1 MNMPVRAAVVALL
14 FCITG
19 GYPMPAQTS
28 DDIQKQI
35 DLLKKQTDELN
46 AEKAKLDAQKALQD
60 SQKALD
66 QTKASST
73 QQVTDLQNQK
83 ALADAQ
89 KALAD
94 SQSQAALSKY
104 IGTDVKA
111 GPYSGNVTMKDKA
124 GTEEAQ
130 LLAAQ
135 ALREAAVKVAEQV
148 RDRSE
153 IFYIFRNTELPNFQ
167 RLAGFNFR
175 VTLLEQAFSKAG
187 ITAPQKTGVEFV
199 TPAMVSTGLDAFSKI
214 LAFFK
219 TDYEIG
225 GTDVKLDDSLLL
237 YAVSGELT
245 KANGTSPAKEV
256 HLPLIYEPTLQDL
269 SNNVLVKKLY
279 DLFELRRIADSQLT
293 AIKNLIVDT
302 QKKADDPANAS
313 TKASLL
319 AAVEGLK
326 PKIDQLTAVIALYD
340 TFATSLSTPDA
351 NGILPLTTVAQENA
365 IFSALQKGSAVLL
378 LRLES
383 SGGGYLLK
391 KNLWTGLG
399 RMPLFHMGGATVTYL
414 LIKGQSGGVITG
426 NVVPVYGGFV
436 RTDRLRDE
444 LSR

>member
-1 MNMPVRAAVVALL
+1 MS
-14 FCITG
+14 
-19 GYPMPAQTS
+19 AQTS

-35 DLLKKQTDELN
+35 DQLKKETDKLN
-46 AEKAKLDAQKALQD
+46 AEKAMIDAQKALQD

-104 IGTDVKA
+104 IGTDVKS
-111 GPYSGNVTMKDKA
+111 GPYSGIVTMKDKA

-130 LLAAQ
+130 LLGAQ
-135 ALREAAVKVAEQV
+135 ALREAAKKVAAQV
-148 RDRSE
+148 RDKSQV
-153 IFYIFRNTELPNFQ
+153 FSIFRNTELPNFQ

-175 VTLLEQAFSKAG
+175 VTLLQQAFSKAG
-187 ITAPQKTGVEFV
+187 VTSPQKTGNEFV

-214 LAFFK
+214 LGFFK

-245 KANGTSPAKEV
+245 KADGSSPAKEV
-256 HLPLIYEPTLQDL
+256 HLPLIYEPALQDL

-279 DLFELRRIADSQLT
+279 DLFELRRIADSELT
-293 AIKNLIVDT
+293 ATKNTIADT

-313 TKASLL
+313 TKASL
-319 AAVEGLK
+319 ATTVEGLK
-326 PKIDQLTAVIALYD
+326 PKVDQLTAVIALYD
-340 TFATSLSTPDA
+340 AFATSLSTPDA
-351 NGILPLTTVAQENA
+351 NGILPISTVAQENA
-365 IFSALQKGSAVLL
+365 IVSALQSGSAVLL

-399 RMPLFHMGGATVTYL
+399 GMPLFHMGGATVTYL
-414 LIKGQSGGVITG
+414 LLNGKTGGVIAG

-436 RTDRLRDE
+436 RTDRLRDK
-444 LSR
+444 LSTTVP